1 MRLKLTERAK
11 KFIETL
17 TEEDLAKVTLTE
29 NTFESDDEGIH
40 DKFIDFIKIE
50 LAKIKEE
57 ITEFNKQL
65 RIERPEYF
73 N

>member
-1 MRLKLTERAK
+1 MRLELTERAK

-17 TEEDLAKVTLTE
+17 TEEDLEKVTLTE
-29 NTFESDDEGIH
+29 NTFESDDEVIH

-65 RIERPEYF
+65 RIEHPEYF